1 MPMMAQTLRVSL
13 LLKVIILTFE
23 FKFPDI
29 GEGVTEGV
37 IVSWKVKEGDIVK
50 EDAILG
56 EVETSKAVVEIPSPR
71 SGKILKLHGAV
82 GDIVKVGDTLVTFG
96 DEMNDMDLLRQAD
109 YGVAVENGVK
119 ELREV
124 ADEIIG
130 SNSDDA
136 VTQFILNNSLIE

>member
-1 MPMMAQTLRVSL
+1 
-13 LLKVIILTFE
+13 
-23 FKFPDI
+23 
-29 GEGVTEGV
+29 
-37 IVSWKVKEGDIVK
+37 
-50 EDAILG
+50 
-56 EVETSKAVVEIPSPR
+56 
-71 SGKILKLHGAV
+71 
-82 GDIVKVGDTLVTFG
+82 
-96 DEMNDMDLLRQAD
+96 MDLLRQAD